1 MDANAVQQETG
12 KMIGFIKNEAQEKA
26 REIKVKADE
35 EFNIEKAKLI
45 REETIHLDQL
55 YEKKKKQASI
65 QRKIQESNLN
75 NKQRLKVLQA
85 KNGHLEQLM
94 QTIRQKLSS
103 VSSQSH
109 YKDLLKNLILQ
120 SFSCLLESE
129 VEVQCLVEDQDV
141 IKEVLP
147 IATQEFEK
155 MSKIKVEYVLNAV
168 LDSSSVGGIIVTALN
183 GRIKALNTLEH
194 RLVCMTDQV
203 FLFLFSCYQNYA
215 LYCTGPRKTA
225 SSLIKIINH

>member
-1 MDANAVQQETG
+1 MDANAVQQETS

-55 YEKKKKQASI
+55 YEKKKKQATV
-65 QRKIQESNLN
+65 QRKIQESNMN

-94 QTIRQKLSS
+94 QIIRQKLLS
-103 VSSQSH
+103 VSSQAH

-120 SFSCLLESE
+120 SFTCLLENK
-129 VEVQCLVEDQDV
+129 VEVQCLPEEEN
-141 IKEVLP
+141 ILKELLP
-147 IATQEFEK
+147 VATTEFEK
-155 MSKIKVEYVLNAV
+155 MSKIKVESVLKPVLNKN
-168 LDSSSVGGIIVTALN
+168 SVGGVIVTAMD

-203 FLFLFSCYQNYA
+203 LFINVAF
-215 LYCTGPRKTA
+215 TGIT
-225 SSLIKIINH
+225 SYLIRPI